1 VVTHILV
8 IDDDPSCLFLQSAL
22 RGPEIIV
29 DTFTDPTTAPT
40 ESLHQY
46 DLLIADIRITRLAS
60 FREIREFLPQIPV
73 VLLSADGDLE
83 TTMEAVKW
91 GAWDCIKK
99 PFPSDT
105 IRTLVKTIL
114 NVRDFCRE
122 NAESKPCAST
132 PARFIGS
139 SDTMMAFY
147 KQIAQVADADAS
159 VMIEGESGTGKDLTA
174 RALHHLSSRRRKPF
188 LVVHCGAIPETLLE
202 SELFGYEKGAFTGAD
217 RAHPG
222 LLETAEDGTLFLDE
236 ITEMTPSLQGKLLRF
251 MQNGEVR
258 RLGGYQVRQVM
269 VRVIASTNRNLDEEI
284 KTQRFRADLM
294 YRFVVRMVT
303 PPLRAHKGD
312 LPQLIHA
319 ILQKNDLN
327 GIHIS
332 PDTMKMFYAYDWP
345 GNVRELENILRQ
357 TQLLCPYPV
366 ILPEHLPAQFHR
378 RPGAVP
384 PAFTPLEEAERTQI
398 LQTMKAHGW
407 NQSRAA
413 QILGIDRKTL
423 RAKMLRYWLEKEY

>member
-1 VVTHILV
+1 VVAHILV
-8 IDDDPSCLFLQSAL
+8 IDDDQFCQFLQSSL
-22 RGPEIIV
+22 RGPETAV
-29 DTFTDPTTAPT
+29 DTFTDPTAAPM

-60 FREIREFLPQIPV
+60 FRKLRESLPQIPL
-73 VLLSADGDLE
+73 VLLSTAGDLE

-99 PFPSDT
+99 PFPSGT
-105 IRTLVKTIL
+105 IRALVTTIL

-122 NAESKPCAST
+122 NAEAMPCADN
-132 PARFIGS
+132 PAQFVGS

-147 KQIAQVADADAS
+147 KQIARVADADAS
-159 VMIEGESGTGKDLTA
+159 VLIEGESGTGKDLTA
-174 RALHHLSSRRRKPF
+174 RALHHLSSRRGKSF

-217 RAHPG
+217 RSHPG

-258 RLGGYQVRQVM
+258 RLGGYQVRQVT

-284 KTQRFRADLM
+284 KAQRFRADLM

-303 PPLRAHKGD
+303 PPLRAHKAD

-319 ILQKNDLN
+319 ILQRNNLN
-327 GIHIS
+327 GTRIS
-332 PDTMKMFYAYDWP
+332 PEAMKMLYVYDWP
-345 GNVRELENILRQ
+345 GNVRELENVLRQ

-366 ILPEHLPAQFHR
+366 IMPEHLPERFHR
-378 RPGAVP
+378 RSGTEPSS
-384 PAFTPLEEAERTQI
+384 FTLLEEAERTQI
-398 LQTMKAHGW
+398 LKTMKIHGW

-423 RAKMLRYWLEKEY
+423 RAKMLRYRLEKEY